1 METRGRKVARF
12 CKGAKEPTAGGSFG
26 WCQSIFKPVF
36 KSFNMAS
43 DIVKLQFTTVASY
56 EKIFCDANL
65 IIPGKESVKEENIH
79 VYLAPLIEELQRLW
93 KGVKATDGSILEKVH
108 ASVEGIHFT

>member
-43 DIVKLQFTTVASY
+43 DIIKLQFTTVASY
-56 EKIFCDANL
+56 ETIVCDANL
-65 IIPGKESVKEENIH
+65 DHSR
-79 VYLAPLIEELQRLW
+79 QRECERR
-93 KGVKATDGSILEKVH
+93 KYTCVFSTTDRGATKIVERGEGNRRISIG
-108 ASVEGIHFT
+108 EGACQCRGYSF